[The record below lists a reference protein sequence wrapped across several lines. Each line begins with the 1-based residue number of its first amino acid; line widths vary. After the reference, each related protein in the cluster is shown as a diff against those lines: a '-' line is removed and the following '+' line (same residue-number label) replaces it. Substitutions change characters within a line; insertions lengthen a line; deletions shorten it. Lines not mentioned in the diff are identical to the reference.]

1 MIYEKILDALEFLK
15 RHRNTTPEALSGDR
29 KLLGSILWYLYT
41 TIQGS
46 IDLGLKVISKL
57 KLRIPESYADVFLVL
72 RDEGIIPEDLA
83 RELVKMA
90 KFRHILAHIYFKL
103 DLEIICEI
111 IREKLG
117 EIEKY
122 LRILADT
129 LKQRNI
135 KIEEL

>member
-1 MIYEKILDALEFLK
+1 MIYEKVLDALEFLK
-15 RHRNTTPEALSGDR
+15 RYRNITPEALSGDR

-41 TIQGS
+41 AIQGS

-57 KLRIPESYADVFLVL
+57 KLKIPESYADVFLVL
-72 RDEGIIPEDLA
+72 KDEGIIPENLA
-83 RELVKMA
+83 RELIKMA

-103 DLEIICEI
+103 DLKIVCDI

-117 EIEKY
+117 EIEEY
-122 LRILADT
+122 LQTLADA

-135 KIEEL
+135 RIEEL